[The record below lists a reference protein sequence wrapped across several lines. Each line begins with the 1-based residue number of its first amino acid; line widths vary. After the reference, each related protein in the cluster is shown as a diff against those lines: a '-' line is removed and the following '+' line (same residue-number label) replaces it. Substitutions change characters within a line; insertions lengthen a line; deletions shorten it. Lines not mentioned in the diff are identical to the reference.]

1 MAWKVPLFDLKF
13 DDQEFAA
20 VEKVLKSGWLTMGE
34 ETCKFEKEFSEY
46 IGIKYAL
53 ATSSCTAALHMAM
66 LALDIGP
73 KDEVICPSLTFV
85 ATSNSILYTGARP
98 IFADVTSLKDLNI
111 SPKDIEKKI
120 TDKTKA
126 IVVVHYAGYPCNMD
140 EICTIAQ
147 KYGLYVIEDCAH
159 APGAEYKGKKV
170 GTFGDIACFSFFSNK
185 NLSTGEGGM
194 VVTDN
199 SELYEKLK
207 LIRSHGMTTLTLDRH
222 KGHAFSYDVVCL
234 GFNYR
239 IDEIRAAIGRVQL
252 KKLDLN
258 NQKRKEIVNYYIK
271 KLSKFEFISIPFK
284 DYKEKSSYH
293 IFPVLLNKK
302 ISRINLMKYLRDNG
316 IQTSI
321 HYRPIHQFSFYQK
334 LGYTSNGLDFTEII
348 GEKELT
354 LPLYP
359 NIGYSQ
365 IDYIVSIL
373 EQYLC

>member
-13 DDQEFAA
+13 DDEEFEA
-20 VEKVLKSGWLTMGE
+20 VQRVLKSGWLTMGE
-34 ETCKFEKEFSEY
+34 ETLKFEEEFSKY
-46 IGIKYAL
+46 IGVKYAL

-73 KDEVICPSLTFV
+73 GDEVICPSLTFV
-85 ATSNSILYTGARP
+85 ATSNSILYTGAKP
-98 IFADVTSLKDLNI
+98 VFADVTSLTDFNI
-111 SPKDIEKKI
+111 SPIDIEKKI

-126 IVVVHYAGYPCNMD
+126 IVIVHYAGYPCNMA
-140 EICTIAQ
+140 EICAIA
-147 KYGLYVIEDCAH
+147 KRHGLYLVEDCAH

-199 SELYEKLK
+199 SEFYEKLK

-222 KGHAFSYDVVCL
+222 KGHAFSYDVVRL

-252 KKLDLN
+252 KKLEFN
-258 NQKRKEIVNYYIK
+258 NQKRKEVANYYIE
-271 KLSKFEFISIPFK
+271 KLSACKFISIPFK

-293 IFPVLLNKK
+293 IFPVLLDD
-302 ISRINLMKYLRDNG
+302 RIDRTNLMKYLRDSG

-321 HYRPIHQFSFYQK
+321 HYRPIHQFSFYQR
-334 LGYTSNGLDFTEII
+334 LGYSSNGLESTEII
-348 GEKELT
+348 GKRELT

-365 IDYIVSIL
+365 VDYIVSVL
-373 EQYLC
+373 GQYSY